1 MTRVA
6 LVGVG
11 TMGLPMGRRL
21 VAAGHDVV
29 ACDLDSGRVAAL
41 GVRRAP
47 TPAEAVAESA
57 VAMTSL
63 PSVAA
68 VEAAVLAEDGLLAG
82 ARPGTVVIEMST
94 SSPTLARRIAA
105 EAAPTG
111 VHVLDAP
118 VRGGPVGAEAGTL
131 TIMVG
136 GPAEVLD
143 RVRELLGCVG
153 KVVHAGGPGAGQ
165 ALKLCNNLL
174 AGCAMAALAEACA
187 LAVEEG
193 LDPKV
198 LFDAVSVSTGDS
210 RVLRNRFPLPGVDP
224 KHPAS
229 NEYRPLFA
237 LDLLVK
243 DLTLAHALADERAVA
258 TPVAEAARPP
268 SGKRSV
274 RDSEGST
281 TRRSS

>member
-1 MTRVA
+1 M
-6 LVGVG
+6 
-11 TMGLPMGRRL
+11 
-21 VAAGHDVV
+21 
-29 ACDLDSGRVAAL
+29 
-41 GVRRAP
+41 
-47 TPAEAVAESA
+47 
-57 VAMTSL
+57 
-63 PSVAA
+63 
-68 VEAAVLAEDGLLAG
+68 
-82 ARPGTVVIEMST
+82 
-94 SSPTLARRIAA
+94 
-105 EAAPTG
+105 G

-118 VRGGPVGAEAGTL
+118 VSGGPVGAEAGAL

-143 RVRELLGCVG
+143 GVRELLGCVG

-243 DLTLAHALADERAVA
+243 DLASRTRWR
-258 TPVAEAARPP
+258 TSGPWRRRWPRRRWPP